1 MASFSD
7 IIGIHSVDTRREV
20 LQSPPL
26 VFFFFFWT
34 RVIQKTSIPSTE
46 KCDMLILGAGLE
58 FKFWSLLSKEMHLKK
73 KNH

>member
-26 VFFFFFWT
+26 VFFFFFLD
-34 RVIQKTSIPSTE
+34 KSH
-46 KCDMLILGAGLE
+46 
-58 FKFWSLLSKEMHLKK
+58 SKNIHS
-73 KNH
+73 